1 MTQRA
6 LAAEAIGT
14 FTLVFGGC
22 GTAMFAG
29 PTAGLVA
36 VAFAFG
42 LTVLTMAYS
51 VGHISGGHFNPAVT
65 LGLVA
70 SGRFPAANALSY
82 IIAQVVGAI
91 LAAAVLWAIA
101 SGVPMG
107 GNPKKF
113 QDLAA
118 VSNFF
123 GAGGAAIGQAFLV
136 EFVMTALFLFV
147 IISST
152 SRRAPA
158 GFAPIAIGLALTL
171 FHLLSIPLTNT
182 SLNPAR
188 ALAPALFA
196 GGKPMADVWLFL
208 IAPTLGGVAGG
219 IVSRWLQSE

>member
-6 LAAEAIGT
+6 LAAEFIGT

-29 PTAGLVA
+29 PTAGIVA
-36 VAFAFG
+36 VSSAFG
-42 LTVLTMAYS
+42 LSVLTMAYS

-70 SGRFPAANALSY
+70 SARFPAASALSY
-82 IIAQVVGAI
+82 IIAQVLGAI
-91 LAAAVLWAIA
+91 AAAAVLWAIA
-101 SGVPMG
+101 TGVPMG
-107 GNPKKF
+107 GAAKKF

-118 VSNFF
+118 VSNFY
-123 GAGGAAIGQAFLV
+123 GAPGAAIGQAFLV
-136 EFVMTALFLFV
+136 EFVMTALFLLV

-171 FHLLSIPLTNT
+171 FHLMSIPLTNT

-188 ALAPALFA
+188 SLAPALFA

-208 IAPTLGGVAGG
+208 IAPTCGGIAGG
-219 IVSRWLQSE
+219 IAARWLQSE

>member
-1 MTQRA
+1 MSQRA
-6 LAAEAIGT
+6 LAAEFIGT
-14 FTLVFGGC
+14 FTLVLGGC
-22 GTAMFAG
+22 GAAMFAG
-29 PTAGLVA
+29 PTAGLIA
-36 VAFAFG
+36 VSLAFG

-70 SGRFPAANALSY
+70 SGRFEASNALSY
-82 IIAQVVGAI
+82 IVAQVLGAI
-91 LAAAVLWAIA
+91 AAAAVLWLVA
-101 SGVPMG
+101 SGLPMG

-118 VSNFF
+118 VSNFY
-123 GAGGAAIGQAFLV
+123 GAGGLAIGPAFIV

-152 SRRAPA
+152 SRKAPA

-171 FHLLSIPLTNT
+171 FHLMSIPLTNT

-188 ALAPALFA
+188 SLAPALFA
-196 GGKPMADVWLFL
+196 GGKPLQDVWLFL
-208 IAPTLGGVAGG
+208 IAPTLGGIAGG
-219 IVSRWLQSE
+219 YLARWIQSE